1 MRHTMVM
8 RSLFAPSFN
17 LLVAGEPNWPM
28 IRVKYETEK
37 LVSYAA
43 RLAHGRNTS
52 SLQEGW

>member
-1 MRHTMVM
+1 MVM